1 MADPTALDAAV
12 LNFDEGSVVILNVIL
27 AVVMFGIA
35 LDLDLSSFRR
45 QISRPK
51 SLAVGL
57 LAQLVLLP
65 IMSFGLVLLLQPPPS
80 VALGMIMIAAC
91 PGGNMSNFFTHH
103 ARGRTELSVLMTS
116 AVTLGAAITT
126 PFHVTFWG
134 SLYEPSRTL
143 LREIALDPTRLMI
156 TITMI
161 LAVPLALG
169 MGVRARMPEL
179 AERLQRPLKTL
190 SVGVFGLFVV
200 GALAANHGP
209 FLAHITE
216 IFGLVAL
223 HNALAL
229 LLGYTTARAAGLEP
243 DESRAVTI
251 EVGIQNTGLGLAL
264 TFGFFGGLGGMAIVL
279 AWWGVWHLL
288 TGMGIATWWSR
299 RPLSSSSAVSSAT
312 PAHPHPGCA
321 LPAGAP
327 EAPHRDDARAERSSV
342 G

>member
-1 MADPTALDAAV
+1 MGDPTALDAAV
-12 LNFDEGSVVILNVIL
+12 LNFDESSVLILNVIL
-27 AVVMFGIA
+27 GLVMFGIA
-35 LDLDLSSFRR
+35 LDLDLSAFRK
-45 QISRPK
+45 QITRPK

-57 LAQLVLLP
+57 IAQLLLLP
-65 IMSFGLVLLLQPPPS
+65 VMSFGLVLLLQPPPS

-103 ARGRTELSVLMTS
+103 AKGRTELSVLMTS

-134 SLYEPSRTL
+134 SLYEPSRVL
-143 LREIALDPTRLMI
+143 LREFALDPSRLMV

-169 MGVRARMPEL
+169 MSVRAKLPEL
-179 AERLQRPLKTL
+179 ADRLQRPLKMF
-190 SVGVFGLFVV
+190 SVGVFALFVV
-200 GALAANHGP
+200 GALAANHEP
-209 FLAHITE
+209 FLAHIGG

-229 LLGYTTARAAGLEP
+229 LLGYTTARAAGLDP
-243 DESRAVTI
+243 DERRAVAI

-264 TFGFFGGLGGMAIVL
+264 TFGFFGGLGGMAIML

-288 TGMGIATWWSR
+288 TGMGLATWWSR
-299 RPLSSSSAVSSAT
+299 RPLSSHAAAASAT
-312 PAHPHPGCA
+312 PAHPHRGYG
-321 LPAGAP
+321 LPADAP
-327 EAPHRDDARAERSSV
+327 AAPHPDDAPAERSSV